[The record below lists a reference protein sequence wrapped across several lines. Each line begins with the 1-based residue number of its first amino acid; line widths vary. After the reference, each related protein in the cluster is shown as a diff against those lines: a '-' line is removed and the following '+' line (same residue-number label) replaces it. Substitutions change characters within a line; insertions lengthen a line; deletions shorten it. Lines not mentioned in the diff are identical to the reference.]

1 LGSLTLIEIPE
12 IKSLGRILLVDG
24 SLFPAISSMA
34 WARYK
39 ENFNAVKLQLA
50 FELNRMTPVEFFS
63 GEGNFSERKFLR
75 AIIKKG
81 VTYICDRGYICF
93 NLFKEIGEKEAF
105 FIIRGKSNLD
115 YKVIEHLTVNIPAKF
130 SSFLNEVKDFKIQFE
145 NDGNKMT
152 YRIITFSSIGDSYI
166 LITNRFE
173 LSTYQV
179 IMLYAYRWQVELFFR
194 VFKRTFKG
202 IHLMAQNPRGV
213 EIQFYL
219 YIIAYILL
227 LSFKQKCELMY
238 ENNKLEEQD
247 DQDGISAG
255 LIESP
260 EISKQP
266 KEVRQY
272 VCGLVSLLGE
282 KLKKFW
288 KISIHWLTAVR
299 NLLIEPFT
307 ITTIKTIVLTQ

>member
-1 LGSLTLIEIPE
+1 
-12 IKSLGRILLVDG
+12 
-24 SLFPAISSMA
+24 
-34 WARYK
+34 
-39 ENFNAVKLQLA
+39 
-50 FELNRMTPVEFFS
+50 
-63 GEGNFSERKFLR
+63 
-75 AIIKKG
+75 
-81 VTYICDRGYICF
+81 
-93 NLFKEIGEKEAF
+93 
-105 FIIRGKSNLD
+105 
-115 YKVIEHLTVNIPAKF
+115 
-130 SSFLNEVKDFKIQFE
+130 
-145 NDGNKMT
+145 
-152 YRIITFSSIGDSYI
+152 
-166 LITNRFE
+166 
-173 LSTYQV
+173 
-179 IMLYAYRWQVELFFR
+179 MLYAYRWQVELFFR
-194 VFKRTFKG
+194 VFKRTLKG
-202 IHLMAQNPRGV
+202 IHLMAHNPRGV

-247 DQDGISAG
+247 NQMDGISAG

-260 EISKQP
+260 EINQQP
-266 KEVRQY
+266 KDKEVRQN